1 MKGAATWI
9 ALALSLVGGLVA
21 AGAYYRVRSAPALPG
36 DPAAVDALKVRIAHL
51 EAEISRLNQG
61 KGPPLPPA
69 PSGSPLSS
77 DQELADLRKRVEAL
91 ERRPPLGSGTP
102 GFTDQS
108 RPSRG
113 NQVAIESQ
121 KKRLMDTTITDQQRA
136 AALGTLRL
144 YAAHKADD
152 VVDAALALLASAQE
166 ARIRA
171 VILRNLRGSD
181 NAKVPPVLIRSLS
194 SDPDE
199 DVRTEAAQ
207 TLGEYLGQ
215 AEVKSALQ
223 QAAAN
228 DPSDKVRHRAE
239 TALATPAKK

>member
-1 MKGAATWI
+1 M
-9 ALALSLVGGLVA
+9 A
-21 AGAYYRVRSAPALPG
+21 AGAYYRVRSAPTVPG
-36 DPAAVDALKVRIAHL
+36 DPAAVDSLKVRISHL
-51 EAEISRLNQG
+51 EAEIARLNQG
-61 KGPPLPPA
+61 RGAPLPPA
-69 PSGSPLSS
+69 PSGTPQSN
-77 DQELADLRKRVEAL
+77 DQELADLRRRVEAL
-91 ERRPPLGSGTP
+91 ERRPPMSSGTP
-102 GFTDQS
+102 GFTDQA
-108 RPSRG
+108 RPSRA

-121 KKRLMDTTITDQQRA
+121 KKRLMDTTISDQQRA

-144 YAAHKADD
+144 YGAHKTDD

-171 VILRNLRGSD
+171 VILRNLRGAD

-199 DVRTEAAQ
+199 DVRTDAAQ

-223 QAAAN
+223 QAAVN

-239 TALATPAKK
+239 TALATPPKK